1 MRQVAHSTAWVRLL
15 LPCAVTV
22 DGMATMSAIAEQ
34 VREWAAGCRF
44 PARLRVFA
52 PGPSAECG
60 VETVW
65 CDARP
70 AERLAAAVGCALAMP
85 EATVVAMLEADCL
98 SEPSVRE
105 AMDLA
110 VALAA
115 PVRCVVLGETTDPPA
130 GWSAEVGPCWIP
142 ARALSFAKNTASWA
156 TAAPVHLPALRQWV
170 ASTQNFAW
178 LLAHE
183 PRILVGDRTVGWS
196 SIRPNGSLLVALAAA
211 GREGL
216 RPLLTVSGGDIGGWW
231 AQLAAIGS
239 RPTPLCLRV
248 VGPGPALGWWRSL
261 PGWWVCAP
269 SALHDR
275 AVLSRALG
283 SRDHVAILVEADT
296 EMPPGDADHEPG
308 GGLWTH
314 ADDAA
319 AVVLVGPGS
328 AQPALLQARA
338 ALQRIGIAAATWECT
353 SVHPLA
359 LPTDARPVVAVEGDL
374 AGFADAVRAERG
386 PQVGTVARTSCVT
399 TAAAEIAAVVRN
411 LLAERGSPAG

>member
-1 MRQVAHSTAWVRLL
+1 MALRRQEGLLL
-15 LPCAVTV
+15 LPWVSV
-22 DGMATMSAIAEQ
+22 DDGISPMSAIAEQ

-52 PGPSAECG
+52 PGSSDVCG
-60 VETVW
+60 GETIW

-98 SEPSVRE
+98 NDPNVRE
-105 AMDLA
+105 AMELA

-115 PVRCVVLGETTDPPA
+115 PVRCVVLGGTTDPPA

-142 ARALSFAKNTASWA
+142 ARAMSFAANTTPWE
-156 TAAPVHLPALRQWV
+156 AAPPVHLPTLRQWV
-170 ASTQNFAW
+170 GSSTRDLAG
-178 LLAHE
+178 LLAQE
-183 PRILVGDRTVGWS
+183 PRILACDRAPGWS
-196 SIRPNGSLLVALAAA
+196 TVRANGSVVIALAAA
-211 GREGL
+211 GQEGL
-216 RPLLTVSGGDIGGWW
+216 RPLLTVAGSDIGAWW
-231 AQLAAIGS
+231 TQFAAIGS
-239 RPTPLCLRV
+239 RPAPVCVRV

-269 SALHDR
+269 SAINER

-283 SRDHVAILVEADT
+283 SRDHVAILVDAENG
-296 EMPPGDADHEPG
+296 MPPGDAEHEPG

-314 ADDAA
+314 ADQASS
-319 AVVLVGPGS
+319 VVLVGPGS
-328 AQPALLQARA
+328 AQPALFQARA

-359 LPTDARPVVAVEGDL
+359 LPLDTRPLVAVEGDL
-374 AGFADAVRAERG
+374 AGFADAVRVERG
-386 PQVGTVARTSCVT
+386 PQIGAVLQTDSQTI
-399 TAAAEIAAVVRN
+399 AAAEIAAVVRN
-411 LLAERGSPAG
+411 MLA